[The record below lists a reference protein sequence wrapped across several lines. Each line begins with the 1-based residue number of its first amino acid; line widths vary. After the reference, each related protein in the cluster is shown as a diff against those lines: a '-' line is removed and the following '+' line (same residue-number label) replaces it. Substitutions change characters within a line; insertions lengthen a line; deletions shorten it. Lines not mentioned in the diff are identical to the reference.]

1 MSQADPVA
9 RSGTQKKTGTADG
22 RAPGHDVTAEELS
35 PARGFPAGVAIA
47 VLALIL
53 VGTLIFA
60 LIFAGDAPDL
70 SPDRGTTVILEDG
83 DVSDGSVVVD

>member
-1 MSQADPVA
+1 MTRADPPA
-9 RSGTQKKTGTADG
+9 HTGTQKKSGTATG
-22 RAPGHDVTAEELS
+22 RAPGHDVTREELS

-60 LIFAGDAPDL
+60 LFLAPETPDL
-70 SPDRGTTVILEDG
+70 SPNRGTTVILDDDAVGTGTDLGE
-83 DVSDGSVVVD
+83 

>member
-1 MSQADPVA
+1 MSRADPA
-9 RSGTQKKTGTADG
+9 PHTGTQKKTGTAQG
-22 RAPGHDVTAEELS
+22 PVPGHETVKRELG

-60 LIFAGDAPDL
+60 LFLAPDAPDL
-70 SPDRGTTVILEDG
+70 SPERGSTIILRDDDVGTGG
-83 DVSDGSVVVD
+83 DLGG